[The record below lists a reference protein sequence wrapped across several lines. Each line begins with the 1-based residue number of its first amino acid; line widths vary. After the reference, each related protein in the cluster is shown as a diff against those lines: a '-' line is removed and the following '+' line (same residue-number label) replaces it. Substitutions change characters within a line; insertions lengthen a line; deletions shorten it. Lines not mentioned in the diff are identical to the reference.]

1 MGSSEDFGRYAA
13 TVQFVGHL
21 VCDAAPV
28 ALDPLCDDRAEPFTV
43 ELPPGRHRVGLA
55 YPDTAIGLVGL
66 WFSERPAV
74 RWEQA
79 TLPGQ
84 DLGLLGP
91 GNYYGIPVSSGTAAF
106 ADSAHLGELQPAGER
121 WLKLIERRH
130 EGGPPEIDGWPCGT
144 HGQWMLALPTEGG
157 HRAIYVSCPMGD
169 GGYPCV
175 VGFDAD
181 GAPVAITMVTDG
193 ERDVVPDAPDRPEY
207 RRRHVRQW
215 WEELHE
221 LLRRPKLTRRQWL
234 EVSELSWL
242 LQTRPLDLLALGLF
256 EEVARAYHGLLEAG
270 STRRRLR
277 VLDSMLCDA
286 AWRLYDT
293 SEDLGERMVAR
304 VDHLLE
310 TSPQDWQPAED
321 LP

>member
-13 TVQFVGHL
+13 SVEFVGHL
-21 VCDAAPV
+21 VCEGTVV
-28 ALDPLCDDRAEPFTV
+28 ALDPLCGYPDEPFTV
-43 ELPPGRHRVGLA
+43 ELPAGRHRVGLA
-55 YPDTAIGLVGL
+55 YPDTAVGLVGV
-66 WFSERPAV
+66 WFSERRAV

-79 TLPGQ
+79 CLSGQ

-106 ADSAHLGELQPAGER
+106 VDSAHRGELEPANER
-121 WLKLIERRH
+121 WLALIERRH
-130 EGGPPEIDGWPCGT
+130 EGGPPEIGGWPCGT
-144 HGQWMLALPTEGG
+144 HAQWMLALPTDGG

-193 ERDVVPDAPDRPEY
+193 ETDVVPDAPDRTEY
-207 RRRHVRQW
+207 RRHHVRQW
-215 WEELHE
+215 WEELRE
-221 LLRRPKLTRRQWL
+221 LLRRPKLTRNQWL

-256 EEVARAYHGLLEAG
+256 EEIAREYHALHEAG
-270 STRRRLR
+270 STTRRLR
-277 VLDSMLCDA
+277 VLESMLSDA

-293 SEDLGERMVAR
+293 SEDLGERMVDR
-304 VDHLLE
+304 VGHLLDS
-310 TSPQDWQPAED
+310 SPEDWQPAED
-321 LP
+321 VP